1 MGAACRGA
9 PSLGNLLASSLR
21 MSFQGSIQ
29 ELPVPDI
36 IQLVSVSGKTG
47 MFMLVRGSERGY
59 IFLRSGRIV
68 HAELGGLTGEE
79 AVYALAIWSTGDF
92 QFTPGKEVDTV
103 SIDKTNTSLLMEA
116 ARRLDEWKV
125 LARKIPG
132 VDYVPVLKGR
142 EVGEPVTLSPPEWNL
157 ITRIDG
163 IRTVEEL
170 ARASDSNSFDTAKVL
185 YGLVTSD
192 LIAMRPRDATPRA
205 LHAVATGGGAAS
217 HAGAAGGSGGGAP
230 PAARPSG
237 ATASPASA
245 GAGPGPGPI
254 PAPTPPL
261 LGDEKKILMILCTR
275 VKQEA
280 ETAIGETNL
289 PGIDR
294 PYKQALAEID
304 RGRGVEAV
312 RDLIRQTE
320 KAIASIRGP
329 AIMKAFQD
337 KMSLVMQPKV

>member
-1 MGAACRGA
+1 
-9 PSLGNLLASSLR
+9 

-47 MFMLVRGSERGY
+47 MFMLIRGPERGY
-59 IFLRSGRIV
+59 IYLRNGRIV
-68 HAELGGLTGEE
+68 HAEIGGVSGEE

-92 QFTPGKEVDTV
+92 QFTPGKESEATT
-103 SIDKTNTSLLMEA
+103 IDKTNTSLLMEA

-132 VDYVPVLKGR
+132 VDHIPVLKPR
-142 EVGEPVTLSPPEWNL
+142 ELGEPVTLSPPEWNL
-157 ITRIDG
+157 VIRIDG
-163 IRTVEEL
+163 RKTVEEL
-170 ARASDSNSFDTAKVL
+170 SRATNSNSFDTAKVL

-192 LIAMRPRDATPRA
+192 LVDMRPN
-205 LHAVATGGGAAS
+205 
-217 HAGAAGGSGGGAP
+217 AGR
-230 PAARPSG
+230 PAAP
-237 ATASPASA
+237 APASA
-245 GAGPGPGPI
+245 PTSASSIVSEPSARPAG
-254 PAPTPPL
+254 TPPPPGSAASP

-280 ETAIGETNL
+280 EGAIGEANL

-320 KAIASIRGP
+320 KAISSIRGP
-329 AIMKAFQD
+329 AIMRAFQE

>member
-1 MGAACRGA
+1 
-9 PSLGNLLASSLR
+9 
-21 MSFQGSIQ
+21 MSFQGSIS

-47 MFMLVRGSERGY
+47 MFLLMRGSERGSIY
-59 IFLRSGRIV
+59 LHSGRIA
-68 HAELGGLTGEE
+68 HAELGSLSGEE

-92 QFTPGKEVDTV
+92 QFTPGKESEKVT
-103 SIDKTNTSLLMEA
+103 IEKTNTSLLMEA

-132 VDYVPVLKGR
+132 VDYIPVLKPR
-142 EVGEPVTLSPPEWNL
+142 DLGEPVTLSPPEWNL
-157 ITRIDG
+157 VIRIDG
-163 IRTVEEL
+163 RKSVEEL
-170 ARASDSNSFDTAKVL
+170 ARATNSNSFDTAKVL

-192 LIAMRPRDATPRA
+192 LVDMRPN
-205 LHAVATGGGAAS
+205 S
-217 HAGAAGGSGGGAP
+217 
-230 PAARPSG
+230 AARAP
-237 ATASPASA
+237 ASPAAAATPSA
-245 GAGPGPGPI
+245 PAPAAPARPAPAMALGAGG
-254 PAPTPPL
+254 TPV

-280 ETAIGETNL
+280 EGAIGEANL

-320 KAIASIRGP
+320 KAISSIRGP
-329 AIMKAFQD
+329 AIMKAFQE

>member
-1 MGAACRGA
+1 
-9 PSLGNLLASSLR
+9 
-21 MSFQGSIQ
+21 MSFQGSIS

-47 MFMLVRGSERGY
+47 MFLLLRGAERGSIY
-59 IFLRSGRIV
+59 LRNGRIV
-68 HAELGGLTGEE
+68 HAEVDGVSGEE

-92 QFTPGKEVDTV
+92 QFTPGKESEIVT
-103 SIDKTNTSLLMEA
+103 IDKTNTSLLMEA

-132 VDYVPVLKGR
+132 VDHIPVLKPR
-142 EVGEPVTLSPPEWNL
+142 ELGEPVTLSPPEWNL
-157 ITRIDG
+157 VIRIDG
-163 IRTVEEL
+163 RKTVEEL
-170 ARASDSNSFDTAKVL
+170 ARATSSNSFDTAKVL

-192 LIAMRPRDATPRA
+192 LVDMRPGNP
-205 LHAVATGGGAAS
+205 
-217 HAGAAGGSGGGAP
+217 
-230 PAARPSG
+230 ARPSL
-237 ATASPASA
+237 SPDAPLPPRESSA
-245 GAGPGPGPI
+245 PRPMPSP
-254 PAPTPPL
+254 PAPAAAPRPAAAPT

-280 ETAIGETNL
+280 EGAIGEANL

-329 AIMKAFQD
+329 AIMKAFQE

>member
-1 MGAACRGA
+1 
-9 PSLGNLLASSLR
+9 

-47 MFMLVRGSERGY
+47 MFMLVRGPERGLIY
-59 IFLRSGRIV
+59 LRNGRIV
-68 HAELGGLTGEE
+68 HAELGTLTGEE

-92 QFTPGKEVDTV
+92 QFTPGKETDSAT
-103 SIDKTNTSLLMEA
+103 IDKTNTSLLMEA

-142 EVGEPVTLSPPEWNL
+142 EMSEPVSLSPPEWNL
-157 ITRIDG
+157 VIRIDG
-163 IRTVEEL
+163 RKTVEDL
-170 ARASDSNSFDTAKVL
+170 ARATASNSFDTAKVL
-185 YGLVTSD
+185 YGLVTAD
-192 LIAMRPRDATPRA
+192 LAEMRPREAAAPLAAGPTRLSA
-205 LHAVATGGGAAS
+205 SAAVSSPGLSSAAS
-217 HAGAAGGSGGGAP
+217 GGVM
-230 PAARPSG
+230 
-237 ATASPASA
+237 
-245 GAGPGPGPI
+245 
-254 PAPTPPL
+254 
-261 LGDEKKILMILCTR
+261 GDEKKILMILCTR

-280 ETAIGETNL
+280 ETAIGESNL

-320 KAIASIRGP
+320 KAISSIRGP
-329 AIMKAFQD
+329 VIMKTFQE

>member
-1 MGAACRGA
+1 
-9 PSLGNLLASSLR
+9 
-21 MSFQGSIQ
+21 MSFQGSIS

-47 MFMLVRGSERGY
+47 MFLLMRGAERGSIY
-59 IFLRSGRIV
+59 LHNGRIV
-68 HAELGGLTGEE
+68 HAELGALSGEE

-92 QFTPGKEVDTV
+92 QFTPGKESEKVT
-103 SIDKTNTSLLMEA
+103 IDKTNTSLLMEA

-132 VDYVPVLKGR
+132 VDYIPVLKPR
-142 EVGEPVTLSPPEWNL
+142 ELGEPVTLSPPEWNL
-157 ITRIDG
+157 IIRVDG
-163 IRTVEEL
+163 RKSVEEL
-170 ARASDSNSFDTAKVL
+170 ARATNSNSFDTAKVL

-192 LIAMRPRDATPRA
+192 LVDMRPDSAARA
-205 LHAVATGGGAAS
+205 SGSPAAAAHAPPPAE
-217 HAGAAGGSGGGAP
+217 GAP
-230 PAARPSG
+230 PRTAAAPAASSGG
-237 ATASPASA
+237 ATPV
-245 GAGPGPGPI
+245 
-254 PAPTPPL
+254 

-280 ETAIGETNL
+280 EGAIGEANL

-320 KAIASIRGP
+320 KAISSIRGP
-329 AIMKAFQD
+329 AIMRAFQE

>member
-1 MGAACRGA
+1 
-9 PSLGNLLASSLR
+9 
-21 MSFQGSIQ
+21 MSFQGSIS

-47 MFMLVRGSERGY
+47 MFLLLRGAERGSIY
-59 IFLRSGRIV
+59 LRNGRIV
-68 HAELGGLTGEE
+68 HAEVDGVSGEE

-92 QFTPGKEVDTV
+92 QFTPGKEIETV
-103 SIDKTNTSLLMEA
+103 TIDKTNTSLLMEA

-132 VDYVPVLKGR
+132 VDHIPVLKPR
-142 EVGEPVTLSPPEWNL
+142 ELGEPVTLSPPEWNL
-157 ITRIDG
+157 VIRIDG
-163 IRTVEEL
+163 RKTVEEL
-170 ARASDSNSFDTAKVL
+170 ARATSSNSFDTAKVL

-192 LIAMRPRDATPRA
+192 LVDMRP
-205 LHAVATGGGAAS
+205 GN
-217 HAGAAGGSGGGAP
+217 
-230 PAARPSG
+230 PAARTAAPATDAPVPPRESSAPRPMPSPPSSTP
-237 ATASPASA
+237 AASA
-245 GAGPGPGPI
+245 PR
-254 PAPTPPL
+254 PATG

-280 ETAIGETNL
+280 EGAIGEANL

-329 AIMKAFQD
+329 AIMRAFQE

>member
-1 MGAACRGA
+1 M
-9 PSLGNLLASSLR
+9 
-21 MSFQGSIQ
+21 
-29 ELPVPDI
+29 D
-36 IQLVSVSGKTG
+36 
-47 MFMLVRGSERGY
+47 
-59 IFLRSGRIV
+59 
-68 HAELGGLTGEE
+68 
-79 AVYALAIWSTGDF
+79 AI
-92 QFTPGKEVDTV
+92 

-132 VDYVPVLKGR
+132 VDYVPVLKSR
-142 EVGEPVTLSPPEWNL
+142 ELDEPVSLSPPEWNL
-157 ITRIDG
+157 IARIDG

-170 ARASDSNSFDTAKVL
+170 ARANGSNSFDTAKVL
-185 YGLVTSD
+185 YGLVTAD
-192 LIAMRPRDATPRA
+192 LIAMRPRDAIPKTAHPFA
-205 LHAVATGGGAAS
+205 ATA
-217 HAGAAGGSGGGAP
+217 
-230 PAARPSG
+230 PAAPTARPPIRIPG
-237 ATASPASA
+237 TAAAPSA
-245 GAGPGPGPI
+245 GAV
-254 PAPTPPL
+254 PAPTPPV

-280 ETAIGETNL
+280 EIAIGESNL

-294 PYKQALAEID
+294 PYKAALAEID

>member
-1 MGAACRGA
+1 
-9 PSLGNLLASSLR
+9 

-68 HAELGGLTGEE
+68 HAELGTLSGEE

-92 QFTPGKEVDTV
+92 QFTPGKETEKVT
-103 SIDKTNTSLLMEA
+103 IEKTNTSLLMEA

-125 LARKIPG
+125 LGRKIPG
-132 VDYVPVLKGR
+132 VDSVPVLKPRDMGA
-142 EVGEPVTLSPPEWNL
+142 PVTVSPPEWNT
-157 ITRIDG
+157 IMRIDG
-163 IRTVEEL
+163 RKTVEEL
-170 ARASDSNSFDTAKVL
+170 ARATSSNSFDTAKIL
-185 YGLVTSD
+185 YGLVTAD
-192 LIAMRPRDATPRA
+192 LVEMRTRPAEAPRVLAAAQPA
-205 LHAVATGGGAAS
+205 PSAAPAPTGASAIGAS
-217 HAGAAGGSGGGAP
+217 IVSAA
-230 PAARPSG
+230 AA
-237 ATASPASA
+237 AASA
-245 GAGPGPGPI
+245 GGNSGSAV
-254 PAPTPPL
+254 

-280 ETAIGETNL
+280 EAALGEANL
-289 PGIDR
+289 PGVDR

-304 RGRGVEAV
+304 KGRGVEAV
-312 RDLIRQTE
+312 RDLIRHTE

-329 AIMKAFQD
+329 AIMKTFQE
-337 KMSLVMQPKV
+337 KMSLVMQPRI

>member
-1 MGAACRGA
+1 
-9 PSLGNLLASSLR
+9 

-47 MFMLVRGSERGY
+47 MFMLVRGAERGY
-59 IFLRSGRIV
+59 IYLRNGRIV
-68 HAELGGLTGEE
+68 HAELGGVTGEE

-92 QFTPGKEVDTV
+92 QFTPGKDTEIV

-125 LARKIPG
+125 LARKVPD
-132 VDYVPVLKGR
+132 VDHVPVLKPR
-142 EVGEPVTLSPPEWNL
+142 NMGEPVTLSPPEWNL
-157 ITRIDG
+157 VIRIDG
-163 IRTVEEL
+163 RKSVEEL
-170 ARASDSNSFDTAKVL
+170 SRATSSNSFETAKVL

-192 LIAMRPRDATPRA
+192 LVDMRPRDAHARA
-205 LHAVATGGGAAS
+205 AALAAS
-217 HAGAAGGSGGGAP
+217 PSSASSASAAPPPPAPAP
-230 PAARPSG
+230 PAGPAAVRPG
-237 ATASPASA
+237 GIPASS
-245 GAGPGPGPI
+245 
-254 PAPTPPL
+254 PPNSV

-280 ETAIGETNL
+280 EGAIGEANL

-294 PYKQALAEID
+294 PYKQAIAEID
-304 RGRGVEAV
+304 KGRGVEAV
-312 RDLIRQTE
+312 RDLIRATE
-320 KAIASIRGP
+320 KAISSIRGP
-329 AIMKAFQD
+329 AIMRAFQE

>member
-1 MGAACRGA
+1 
-9 PSLGNLLASSLR
+9 
-21 MSFQGSIQ
+21 MSFQGSIS

-47 MFMLVRGSERGY
+47 MFLLLRGSERGSIY
-59 IFLRSGRIV
+59 LRNGRIV
-68 HAELGGLTGEE
+68 HAEVDGVSGEE

-92 QFTPGKEVDTV
+92 QFTPGKESETV
-103 SIDKTNTSLLMEA
+103 TIDKTNTSLLMEA

-132 VDYVPVLKGR
+132 VDHIPVLKPR
-142 EVGEPVTLSPPEWNL
+142 ELGEPVTLSPPEWNL
-157 ITRIDG
+157 VIRIDG
-163 IRTVEEL
+163 RKTVEEL
-170 ARASDSNSFDTAKVL
+170 ARATSSNSFDTAKVL

-192 LIAMRPRDATPRA
+192 LVDMRAGNSAARTAPSAADAPVPPRDSSAPRPMPSPA
-205 LHAVATGGGAAS
+205 AAAAS
-217 HAGAAGGSGGGAP
+217 SAP
-230 PAARPSG
+230 RPAAP
-237 ATASPASA
+237 
-245 GAGPGPGPI
+245 
-254 PAPTPPL
+254 

-280 ETAIGETNL
+280 EGAIGEANL

-312 RDLIRQTE
+312 RDLIRHTE

-329 AIMKAFQD
+329 AIMKAFQE

>member
-1 MGAACRGA
+1 
-9 PSLGNLLASSLR
+9 
-21 MSFQGSIQ
+21 MSFQGSIS

-47 MFMLVRGSERGY
+47 MFLLMRGPERGSIY
-59 IFLRSGRIV
+59 LHNGRIV
-68 HAELGGLTGEE
+68 HAELGSVSGEE

-92 QFTPGKEVDTV
+92 QFTPGKESDKVT
-103 SIDKTNTSLLMEA
+103 IEKTNTSLLMEA

-132 VDYVPVLKGR
+132 VDYIPVLKPR
-142 EVGEPVTLSPPEWNL
+142 DLGEPVTLSPPEWNL
-157 ITRIDG
+157 VIRIDG
-163 IRTVEEL
+163 RKSVEEL
-170 ARASDSNSFDTAKVL
+170 ARATNSNSFDTAKVL

-192 LIAMRPRDATPRA
+192 LVDMRPNASARTSGSPAAATP
-205 LHAVATGGGAAS
+205 AAAA
-217 HAGAAGGSGGGAP
+217 AGATPARAPAP
-230 PAARPSG
+230 PAAP
-237 ATASPASA
+237 
-245 GAGPGPGPI
+245 GAGGTGV
-254 PAPTPPL
+254 

-280 ETAIGETNL
+280 EGAIGEANL

-320 KAIASIRGP
+320 KAISSIRGP
-329 AIMKAFQD
+329 AIMRAFQE

>member
-1 MGAACRGA
+1 
-9 PSLGNLLASSLR
+9 
-21 MSFQGSIQ
+21 MSFQGSIS

-47 MFMLVRGSERGY
+47 MFLLMRGSERGSIY
-59 IFLRSGRIV
+59 LHNGRIA
-68 HAELGGLTGEE
+68 HAELGTLSGEE

-92 QFTPGKEVDTV
+92 QFTPGKESEKVT
-103 SIDKTNTSLLMEA
+103 IEKTNTSLLMEA

-125 LARKIPG
+125 LARKSPG
-132 VDYVPVLKGR
+132 VEYIPVLKPR
-142 EVGEPVTLSPPEWNL
+142 DLGEPVTLSPPEWNL
-157 ITRIDG
+157 VIRIDG
-163 IRTVEEL
+163 RKSVEEL
-170 ARASDSNSFDTAKVL
+170 ARATNSNSFDTAKVL

-192 LIAMRPRDATPRA
+192 LVDMRPNSAARA
-205 LHAVATGGGAAS
+205 SASAASAPASPPAETVPARPAPAAALGGG
-217 HAGAAGGSGGGAP
+217 G
-230 PAARPSG
+230 
-237 ATASPASA
+237 TNV
-245 GAGPGPGPI
+245 
-254 PAPTPPL
+254 

-280 ETAIGETNL
+280 EGAIGEANL

-320 KAIASIRGP
+320 KAISSIRGP
-329 AIMKAFQD
+329 AIMRAFQE

>member
-1 MGAACRGA
+1 
-9 PSLGNLLASSLR
+9 
-21 MSFQGSIQ
+21 MSFQGSIS

-47 MFMLVRGSERGY
+47 MFLLLRGAERGSIY
-59 IFLRSGRIV
+59 LRNGRIV
-68 HAELGGLTGEE
+68 HAEVDGVSGEE
-79 AVYALAIWSTGDF
+79 AVYALAIWATGDF
-92 QFTPGKEVDTV
+92 QFTPGKESETV
-103 SIDKTNTSLLMEA
+103 TIDKTNTSLLMEA

-132 VDYVPVLKGR
+132 VDHIPVLKPR
-142 EVGEPVTLSPPEWNL
+142 ELGEPVTLSPPEWNL
-157 ITRIDG
+157 VIRIDG
-163 IRTVEEL
+163 RKTVEEL
-170 ARASDSNSFDTAKVL
+170 ARATSSNSFDTAKVL

-192 LIAMRPRDATPRA
+192 LVDMRSP
-205 LHAVATGGGAAS
+205 GAAR
-217 HAGAAGGSGGGAP
+217 AAAAAAAVPPRESSAP
-230 PAARPSG
+230 RPMP
-237 ATASPASA
+237 T
-245 GAGPGPGPI
+245 
-254 PAPTPPL
+254 PAPAPGRTAVPAMPAVPA

-280 ETAIGETNL
+280 EGAIGEANL

-329 AIMKAFQD
+329 AIMKAFQE

>member
-1 MGAACRGA
+1 
-9 PSLGNLLASSLR
+9 
-21 MSFQGSIQ
+21 MSFQGSIS

-47 MFMLVRGSERGY
+47 MFLLLRGSERGSIY
-59 IFLRSGRIV
+59 LRNGKIV
-68 HAELGGLTGEE
+68 HAEIDGVTGEE

-92 QFTPGKEVDTV
+92 QFTPGKESETV
-103 SIDKTNTSLLMEA
+103 TIDKTNTSLLMEA

-132 VDYVPVLKGR
+132 VDYIPVLKPR
-142 EVGEPVTLSPPEWNL
+142 DLGEPVTLSPPEWNL
-157 ITRIDG
+157 VIRIDG
-163 IRTVEEL
+163 RKTVEEL
-170 ARASDSNSFDTAKVL
+170 ARATSSNSFDTAKVL

-192 LIAMRPRDATPRA
+192 LVDMRP
-205 LHAVATGGGAAS
+205 GN
-217 HAGAAGGSGGGAP
+217 
-230 PAARPSG
+230 PAARTPP
-237 ATASPASA
+237 SPAAAPLPPRESSA
-245 GAGPGPGPI
+245 PRPMPSPAAPAGRAAA
-254 PAPTPPL
+254 PAI
-261 LGDEKKILMILCTR
+261 GDEKKILMILCTR

-280 ETAIGETNL
+280 EGAIGEANL

-312 RDLIRQTE
+312 RDLIRHTE

-329 AIMKAFQD
+329 AIMKAFQE

>member
-1 MGAACRGA
+1 
-9 PSLGNLLASSLR
+9 
-21 MSFQGSIQ
+21 MSFQGSIS

-47 MFMLVRGSERGY
+47 MFLLMRGPERGSIY
-59 IFLRSGRIV
+59 LHNGRIA
-68 HAELGGLTGEE
+68 HAELGSLSGEE

-92 QFTPGKEVDTV
+92 QFTPGKESDKVT
-103 SIDKTNTSLLMEA
+103 IEKTNTSLLMEA

-132 VDYVPVLKGR
+132 VDYIPVLKPR
-142 EVGEPVTLSPPEWNL
+142 DLGEPVTLSPPEWNL
-157 ITRIDG
+157 IIRVDG
-163 IRTVEEL
+163 RKSVEEL
-170 ARASDSNSFDTAKVL
+170 ARATNSNSFDTAKVL

-192 LIAMRPRDATPRA
+192 LIDMRPNSAARASAVPATTTA
-205 LHAVATGGGAAS
+205 
-217 HAGAAGGSGGGAP
+217 AP
-230 PAARPSG
+230 PAEAAAARPAAASS
-237 ATASPASA
+237 ASP
-245 GAGPGPGPI
+245 GAGGPPV
-254 PAPTPPL
+254 

-280 ETAIGETNL
+280 EGAIGESNL

-312 RDLIRQTE
+312 RDLIRHTE
-320 KAIASIRGP
+320 KAISSIRGP
-329 AIMKAFQD
+329 AIMRAFQE